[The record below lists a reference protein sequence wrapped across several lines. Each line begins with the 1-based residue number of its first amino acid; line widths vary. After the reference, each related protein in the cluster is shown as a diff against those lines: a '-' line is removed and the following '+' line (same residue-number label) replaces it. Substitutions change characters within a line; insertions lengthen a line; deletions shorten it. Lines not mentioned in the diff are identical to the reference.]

1 LFVLPTRVVSI
12 ATLSV
17 LSVRAFRNTAQ
28 RDVRLRPMSSY
39 DEGYQ
44 DAVNMFTKM
53 IDDTLANQEVM
64 TTIPAPW
71 ILGIMKVS
79 LTNPE

>member
-1 LFVLPTRVVSI
+1 
-12 ATLSV
+12 V

-28 RDVRLRPMSSY
+28 RDVRWRPLSSY

-53 IDDTLANQEVM
+53 IDDTLANEEALRMMPTQ
-64 TTIPAPW
+64 W

-79 LTNPE
+79 LISPE

>member
-1 LFVLPTRVVSI
+1 
-12 ATLSV
+12 V
-17 LSVRAFRNTAQ
+17 LSVRAFRNTVQ
-28 RDVRLRPMSSY
+28 RAVRWIPLSSY